1 LSSIAL
7 EAAQKEATSI
17 RVAIVDEDG
26 SQHSSLLYDFL
37 KHMPNVVLLD
47 VEVASW
53 IDDALTKE
61 ARAVIRIPKG
71 FGNNLS
77 KGLRGEVELYVVVK
91 SLSVSEGGVQSA
103 VSELLNRFSRALS
116 TVIISTHAP
125 SLDASNVLNPLI
137 VESRTVFKGEV
148 VDVLPE
154 RFISSAIGQSLM
166 MPIMMLIIMVLASQT
181 ALVSIAI
188 EKEEKTLETLL
199 TLPLKRVTVLWGK
212 LVGSAVVAASRS
224 ARFP

>member
-1 LSSIAL
+1 
-7 EAAQKEATSI
+7 
-17 RVAIVDEDG
+17 
-26 SQHSSLLYDFL
+26 
-37 KHMPNVVLLD
+37 MPNVVLLD